1 MVDSRGTIHKGRD
14 GLNPTKEM
22 LTNITN
28 TACVLD
34 PTSKECIT

>member
-34 PTSKECIT
+34 PKSKECII